1 MRVSRPIAALVAAAA
16 ASLALAACAGSPA
29 GEGGAD
35 DPTTQSE
42 EEGGGDT
49 APSAEFPITIT
60 HAFGETVIESQPER
74 VATVGWSNQE
84 AALALGVVPVIM
96 EAATW
101 GDDDGNGVLPWVE
114 DKLTELGAETPE
126 LYDGTDGVDFEAIAD
141 AAPDVILSAYSGLSQ
156 DDYDTLSQI
165 APVVAFPEVAW
176 GTTWQQT
183 ITMNG
188 TALGLQ
194 AAAEALVSELE
205 GQVSDA
211 VADYPNLGGGEGA
224 SFFFFDVNDLSSI
237 GFYALVDPRSLF
249 LVEQAGF
256 SAPQVIT
263 DAGTEEFY
271 SSISAEAVDEM
282 ADVDVIV
289 TYGTGEEL
297 EALQAD
303 PLLSRIPAVANGAIV
318 FLDEAVDPVTA
329 SSANPSPLGISH
341 LIENY
346 LPLLNEAAGKAA

>member
-1 MRVSRPIAALVAAAA
+1 MRVTRPIAALVAAAA

-29 GEGGAD
+29 DE
-35 DPTTQSE
+35 PTTQGE
-42 EEGGGDT
+42 VAGDGDA
-49 APSAEFPITIT
+49 APSAEFPITVT

-84 AALALGVVPVIM
+84 AALELGVVPVIM

-101 GDDDGNGVLPWVE
+101 GDDDDNGVLPWVE
-114 DKLTELGAETPE
+114 DKLAELGAEPPA

-141 AAPDVILSAYSGLSQ
+141 AAPDVILSAYSGMSQ

-165 APVVAFPEVAW
+165 APVVAYPEVAW

-183 ITMNG
+183 ITLNG

-194 AAAEALVSELE
+194 AEAEALVADLE
-205 GQVSDA
+205 GEIADA
-211 VADYPNLGGGEGA
+211 VGGLENIDGQGA
-224 SFFFFDVNDLSSI
+224 GFFFFDVNDLSSV
-237 GFYALVDPRSLF
+237 GYYALVDPRARF
-249 LVEQAGF
+249 LAEEAGF
-256 SAPQVIT
+256 SAPQVVA
-263 DAGTEEFY
+263 DADPVEFY
-271 SSISAEAVDEM
+271 TSISAEAVDELS
-282 ADVDVIV
+282 DVEVIV

-297 EALQAD
+297 PALQAD

-318 FLDEAVDPVTA
+318 FLDESVDAPTA

-341 LIENY
+341 LIEGY
-346 LPLLNEAAGKAA
+346 LPLLDEAAAKTS

>member
-1 MRVSRPIAALVAAAA
+1 MRVSRPLAALATALA
-16 ASLALAACAGSPA
+16 ASLALAACAGAPA
-29 GEGGAD
+29 DGG
-35 DPTTQSE
+35 
-42 EEGGGDT
+42 GGGDAT
-49 APSAEFPITIT
+49 DDGGNAVETPEASAEFPITIT
-60 HAFGETVIESQPER
+60 HAFGETVIASQPER

-114 DKLTELGAETPE
+114 EKLTELGAETPE

-194 AAAEALVSELE
+194 TEAEALVAERE
-205 GQVSDA
+205 TQIGEAAAEYGDFSD
-211 VADYPNLGGGEGA
+211 LGAG
-224 SFFFFDVNDLSSI
+224 FFFFDVNDLSSI
-237 GFYALVDPRSLF
+237 GYYAVIDPRTLF
-249 LVEQAGF
+249 LSEQAGF
-256 SAPQVIT
+256 AVPQILA

-271 SSISAEAVDEM
+271 MTLSAEVVDQLS
-282 ADVDVIV
+282 DLDVIV

-303 PLLSRIPAVANGAIV
+303 PLISRIPAVANGAIV

-346 LPLLNEAAGKAA
+346 LPLLDEAAGKAA